1 MPTPDFA
8 TIQRFDV
15 EPRLPKV
22 LEGLHTVAQNLWW
35 SWHSDAVDLFIQLDP
50 ALWRSS
56 RHNPA
61 AMLKL
66 VSQRRLDE
74 LADNAAYRDA
84 IATTVANLEHHRGQP
99 GWMQRN
105 NIAGEDTQGT
115 IAYFCAEFALTESLR
130 IYSGGLGVLA
140 GDHLKSAS
148 DLGLPLIA
156 VGLLYRHGYFQQ
168 YLTPDGWQMEDRP
181 RQDFGKLPVTPV
193 VGDDGHPVRVS
204 VRLPKRDVTVT
215 VWRAEVGRIPLYL
228 LDTDLPDNSIED
240 REITAQ
246 LYGGD
251 MDMRIRQE
259 VVLGIGGVRA
269 LEAIGI
275 RPDVCHMNEGHS
287 AFLALERIRRLIED
301 HNLPFDQARQQAM
314 ASHVFTTHTPVPA
327 GIDRFP
333 AELVRAYMADY
344 HASLRLDMEGLLALG
359 RDDVFNKDEPF
370 SMATLAIRTSDW
382 CNGVSALHGVV
393 SRKMWQRIW
402 PGVPE
407 GEVPIGH
414 VTNGVHAGTWLARPI
429 AEALDP
435 QAGSPG
441 ESAALPGMPDAEA
454 ARFARIHNI
463 PDGKLWAI
471 HEDCRRKLID
481 FTKRDDPTRP
491 ARLGPVRH
499 ADNDLDPDAL
509 TIGFARRF
517 ATYKRGDLFLRDT
530 DRLVRLLRDTDRP
543 IQFIVAGKA
552 HPADGGGKA
561 IIQRIVRFTH
571 EHGLAGR
578 VVFLENYNMHVA
590 RYLVQ
595 GCDVW
600 LNNPRRG
607 MEASGTSGM
616 KAALNGVLNC
626 SILDGWWDEAYSPEV
641 GWAIGY
647 REEQVSPETA
657 DDIESR
663 SLYSMLENT
672 IVPMFYDRDAQGVPR
687 QWVGMMK
694 HCIETL
700 GRDFNTGRM
709 VGQYAEQF
717 YLPAMRRQHA
727 LAQDGLAQSIARSHQ
742 KDRLR
747 AAWPGVRFV
756 EVRRDGDGPLSPG
769 EPLRLSA
776 TVALGGL
783 QPADVQVQALLGRI
797 DDDGLMQ
804 QASCL
809 GLNHTGEDNGL
820 AHYALQQPTDVCGGF
835 GVALRVVPGGEL
847 MQGVTEPGLI
857 RWHGEPTLAPAI
869 ERVPASAL

>member
-1 MPTPDFA
+1 MSTPETA
-8 TIQRFDV
+8 RIERFDV
-15 EPRLPKV
+15 EPRLPEV
-22 LEGLHTVAQNLWW
+22 LEGLRTVANNLWW

-50 ALWRSS
+50 TLWRST
-56 RHNPA
+56 RHNPS

-66 VSQRRLDE
+66 VDQQRLDE
-74 LADNAAYRDA
+74 LAGDTVYRAAVDA
-84 IATTVANLEHHRGQP
+84 VVARLKHHQGQP
-99 GWMQRN
+99 GWMQRTHN
-105 NIAGEDTQGT
+105 TGEDTSGT

-148 DLGLPLIA
+148 DLGLPFIA

-168 YLTPDGWQMEDRP
+168 YLTADGWQMEDRP
-181 RQDFGKLPVTPV
+181 RQEFDKLPVVPV
-193 VGDDGHPVRVS
+193 THDSGEPVRVT
-204 VRLPKRDVTVT
+204 VRMPGRDVTVAL
-215 VWRAEVGRIPLYL
+215 WKAEVGRIPLYL
-228 LDTDLPDNSIED
+228 LDTDLPENAAED

-275 RPDVCHMNEGHS
+275 RPEVCHMNEGHS
-287 AFLALERIRRLIED
+287 AFLALERIRRLIEQHD
-301 HNLPFDQARQQAM
+301 LPFDEARQAAM

-333 AELVRAYMADY
+333 AELVRTYMAEY
-344 HASLRLDMEGLLALG
+344 HGALRLDMEGLLALG

-393 SRKMWQRIW
+393 SRSMWQRIW

-407 GEVPIGH
+407 QEVPIGH
-414 VTNGVHAGTWLARPI
+414 VTNGVHTGTWLARPI
-429 AEALDP
+429 AQALD
-435 QAGSPG
+435 ALGTSDASP
-441 ESAALPGMPDAEA
+441 SAETETK
-454 ARFARIHNI
+454 RFAKIHEVA
-463 PDGKLWAI
+463 DETLWSI
-471 HEDCRRKLID
+471 HEDRRRKLVD
-481 FTKRDDPTRP
+481 YTKRDDATRP

-499 ADNDLDPDAL
+499 ADNDLDPNAL

-517 ATYKRGDLFLRDT
+517 ATYKRGDLFLRDAE
-530 DRLVRLLRDTDRP
+530 RLVKLLGNTARP

-561 IIQRIVRFTH
+561 IIQQIVRFTH

-578 VVFLENYNMHVA
+578 IVFLENYNMHVA

-626 SILDGWWDEAYSPEV
+626 SILDGWWDEAYTPEV

-647 REEQVSPETA
+647 REDQPNPDVA

-663 SLYSMLENT
+663 SLYSLLENT
-672 IVPMFYDRDAQGVPR
+672 IIPMFYDRDAQGIPR
-687 QWVGMMK
+687 RWVAMMK
-694 HCIETL
+694 DCIEKL
-700 GRDFNTGRM
+700 GRDYNTSRM
-709 VGQYAEQF
+709 VGQYAQQF
-717 YLPAMRRQHA
+717 YLPAMRRQHMLMA
-727 LAQDGLAQSIARSHQ
+727 DGLSGSVARSVQ
-742 KDRLR
+742 KDKLR
-747 AAWPGVRFV
+747 GAWPSVRFV
-756 EVRRDGDGPLSPG
+756 DVQMPGPA
-769 EPLRLSA
+769 PLQQGQPTHAEA
-776 TVALGGL
+776 TIALGGL
-783 QPADVQVQALLGRI
+783 SAEEVRVQALLGPLDDAGAIRDAQCI
-797 DDDGLMQ
+797 DLPCTN
-804 QASCL
+804 QAGGRASYRL
-809 GLNHTGEDNGL
+809 DLPADR
-820 AHYALQQPTDVCGGF
+820 CGGF
-835 GVALRVVPGGEL
+835 GIALRVVPGGEL
-847 MQGVTEPGLI
+847 MRGVTEPGLI
-857 RWHGEPTLAPAI
+857 RWHGDPAVETKPAPVLEP
-869 ERVPASAL
+869 AL

>member
-1 MPTPDFA
+1 MSTPEFA
-8 TIQRFDV
+8 SIERFDV
-15 EPRLPKV
+15 EPRLPES
-22 LEGLHTVAQNLWW
+22 LEGLRMIANNLWW
-35 SWHSDAVDLFIQLDP
+35 SWQSDAVDLFIQLDP
-50 ALWRSS
+50 TLWRST
-56 RHNPA
+56 RHCPS

-66 VSQRRLDE
+66 VDQHRLDE
-74 LADNAAYRDA
+74 LANDTVYRAAIDA
-84 IATTVANLEHHRGQP
+84 VVKNLEQHKWQP

-105 NIAGEDTQGT
+105 NHTGDDSAGT

-168 YLTPDGWQMEDRP
+168 YLTADGWQMEDRP
-181 RQDFGKLPVTPV
+181 RQDFDKLPVTPV
-193 VGDDGHPVRVS
+193 THDNGEPVRVT
-204 VRLPKRDVTVT
+204 VRLPKRDVTVAL
-215 VWRAEVGRIPLYL
+215 WKAEVGRVPLYL
-228 LDTDLPDNSIED
+228 LDTDLPENESAD

-275 RPDVCHMNEGHS
+275 RPEVCHMNEGHS
-287 AFLALERIRRLIED
+287 AFLALERIRRLIEE
-301 HNLPFDQARQQAM
+301 HNLPFDEARQAAM

-333 AELVRAYMADY
+333 AELVRSYMAEY
-344 HASLRLDMEGLLALG
+344 HDSLRLDMEGLLALG

-382 CNGVSALHGVV
+382 CNGVSALHGEV
-393 SRKMWQRIW
+393 SRTMWQRIW
-402 PGVPE
+402 PGVPAQ
-407 GEVPIGH
+407 EVPIGH
-414 VTNGVHAGTWLARPI
+414 VTNGVHTGTWLARPI
-429 AEALDP
+429 AQALDAQGQTDETLSAQSEEKRFAGIHDVADEALW
-435 QAGSPG
+435 S
-441 ESAALPGMPDAEA
+441 
-454 ARFARIHNI
+454 
-463 PDGKLWAI
+463 I
-471 HEDCRRKLID
+471 HEDRRRKLID
-481 FTKRDDPTRP
+481 YTKRDDPTRP

-499 ADNDLDPDAL
+499 ADNDLDPNAL

-517 ATYKRGDLFLRDT
+517 ATYKRGDLFLRDA

-543 IQFIVAGKA
+543 IQFVIAGKA

-561 IIQRIVRFTH
+561 IIQQLVRFTH

-578 VVFLENYNMHVA
+578 IVFLENYNMHVA

-626 SILDGWWDEAYSPEV
+626 SILDGWWDEAYTPEV

-647 REEQVSPETA
+647 REDQPNPDTA

-663 SLYSMLENT
+663 SLYALLENT
-672 IVPMFYDRDAQGVPR
+672 IIPMFYDRDAQGVPR
-687 QWVGMMK
+687 RWVAMMK
-694 HCIETL
+694 DCIAKL
-700 GRDFNTGRM
+700 GRDYNTSRM
-709 VGQYAEQF
+709 VGQYAQQF

-727 LAQDGLAQSIARSHQ
+727 LMADGLEKSVARSAQ
-742 KDRLR
+742 KDKLR
-747 AAWPGVRFV
+747 AAWPSVKFV
-756 EVRRDGDGPLSPG
+756 SVNTQGDVPIQQGQPMHI
-769 EPLRLSA
+769 EA
-776 TVALGGL
+776 AVALAGL
-783 QPADVQVQALLGRI
+783 APEDVRVQALVGPLDDAGVIQDARCI
-797 DDDGLMQ
+797 DLSYTDGDQGNARYL
-804 QASCL
+804 L
-809 GLNHTGEDNGL
+809 DL
-820 AHYALQQPTDVCGGF
+820 ATDRCGGF

-847 MQGVTEPGLI
+847 LQGVTEPGLI
-857 RWHGEPTLAPAI
+857 RWHGEPVVEPKPKRVLEPA
-869 ERVPASAL
+869 L